1 VVADIAGRVDGLVG
15 ENGHQGFGP
24 DGVDGFERR
33 EDAGVDVSEVQLVD
47 AVVVEKVGQ
56 NFGDVFFVVDVAFG
70 IAEGAADEH
79 GGSVADVAGDDGV
92 GKRRL
97 VEVCESGVDGVAEID
112 AGVDEGAVEIEDDEP
127 GARGHFLTIIDGAGV
142 SSVRT
147 EGGSA
152 MSELETGGW
161 TRRKFMTAV
170 AATGVAGS
178 AMMHGVAA
186 EAQNPVDAD
195 EAIKELMAGNAR
207 FVAGKLTSFD
217 LDLKILKAGTV
228 EKQEPFAAI
237 LSCADSRVPVELV
250 FDQSIGHLFVA
261 RVAGNM
267 LTPEIIGSLE
277 YGVAVLGI
285 KAIMVL
291 GHAKCGAVSAAMKG
305 QEVPGQISVLYQHM
319 MPAIKDAHEDVAAA
333 VKANALFQAQLLRE
347 SSTVIAK
354 AMKDDGVK
362 VVAGYYDLATGKV
375 QPL

>member
-1 VVADIAGRVDGLVG
+1 
-15 ENGHQGFGP
+15 
-24 DGVDGFERR
+24 
-33 EDAGVDVSEVQLVD
+33 
-47 AVVVEKVGQ
+47 
-56 NFGDVFFVVDVAFG
+56 
-70 IAEGAADEH
+70 
-79 GGSVADVAGDDGV
+79 
-92 GKRRL
+92 
-97 VEVCESGVDGVAEID
+97 
-112 AGVDEGAVEIEDDEP
+112 
-127 GARGHFLTIIDGAGV
+127 
-142 SSVRT
+142 
-147 EGGSA
+147 
-152 MSELETGGW
+152 MSELEGSAW
-161 TRRKFMTAV
+161 TRRRFMTAV

-186 EAQNPVDAD
+186 EAQNPVGAE
-195 EAIKELMAGNAR
+195 EAIQELMAGNAR
-207 FVAGKLTSFD
+207 FVAGKMTSFD

-228 EKQEPFAAI
+228 EKQEPFAGI
-237 LSCADSRVPVELV
+237 LSCADSRVPVELI
-250 FDQSIGHLFVA
+250 FDQSIGHLFVT

-319 MPAIKDAHEDVAAA
+319 MPAIKDIHSDVAAA
-333 VKANALFQAQLLRE
+333 VKANALFQAQLLGE

>member
-1 VVADIAGRVDGLVG
+1 M
-15 ENGHQGFGP
+15 N
-24 DGVDGFERR
+24 
-33 EDAGVDVSEVQLVD
+33 
-47 AVVVEKVGQ
+47 
-56 NFGDVFFVVDVAFG
+56 
-70 IAEGAADEH
+70 
-79 GGSVADVAGDDGV
+79 
-92 GKRRL
+92 
-97 VEVCESGVDGVAEID
+97 
-112 AGVDEGAVEIEDDEP
+112 
-127 GARGHFLTIIDGAGV
+127 
-142 SSVRT
+142 
-147 EGGSA
+147 
-152 MSELETGGW
+152 ELETSTW

-178 AMMHGVAA
+178 VMMHGVAA
-186 EAQNPVDAD
+186 EAQNPVGAD
-195 EAIKELMAGNAR
+195 EAIRELMAGNAR
-207 FVAGKLTSFD
+207 FVGGKLTSFA

-305 QEVPGQISVLYQHM
+305 QEVPGQISALYQHM
-319 MPAIKDAHEDVAAA
+319 MPAIKDIHGDVAAA

-354 AMKDDGVK
+354 AIKDEGVK
-362 VVAGYYDLATGKV
+362 VVAGYYDLGTGHV